1 MNQHRISRALIALAL
16 GVVTV
21 TSTCPLYAQSLDE
34 ILGVRQAT
42 TQDGRRAQA
51 RINKIED
58 QTQDLLSQYKQ
69 VMKTVDGL
77 RVYNKQQE
85 RLIDNQESQ
94 MKDLHHSIDNVTVI
108 ERQIGPLMKRM
119 IDDLD
124 KFIDLDVPFLMKE
137 RKDRI
142 KFLRDTL
149 NRSDVSVAEKLSQ
162 VLQAYQIED
171 TYGSTIEAYTS
182 FIKLHGKSREVNMLR
197 WGRVALVFQTP
208 DRDISG
214 VWDQKTRSWKILGDR
229 YTSDIWDGI
238 QIAKKSRAA
247 NLVIL
252 PVPAP
257 TPESKSESN

>member
-1 MNQHRISRALIALAL
+1 MNQHPISRALVALAL
-16 GVVTV
+16 GVVAV

-51 RINKIED
+51 RINEIKD

-85 RLIDNQESQ
+85 RLIQNQETQ
-94 MKDLHHSIDNVTVI
+94 MSELNTSIDNVTVI
-108 ERQIGPLMKRM
+108 ERQIGPLIKRM
-119 IDDLD
+119 IDGLD

-137 RKDRI
+137 RKNRI

-149 NRSDVSVAEKLSQ
+149 DRSDVSIAEKLSQ

-171 TYGSTIEAYTS
+171 TYGSTIESYTDY
-182 FIKLHGKSREVNMLR
+182 INLNGKNREVNMLR

-208 DRDISG
+208 DGEITG
-214 VWDQKTRSWKILGDR
+214 AWDQKSRSWKILSDD
-229 YTSDIWDGI
+229 YTSEVRKALR
-238 QIAKKSRAA
+238 IANKSQAA
-247 NLVIL
+247 DLVIL

-257 TPESKSESN
+257 EPESNSESN

>member
-16 GVVTV
+16 GIVTV

-42 TQDGRRAQA
+42 TQDGRKAQA
-51 RINKIED
+51 RINQIKD
-58 QTQDLLSQYKQ
+58 QTQDLLTQYKQ

-85 RLIDNQESQ
+85 RLIENQESQ
-94 MKDLHHSIDNVTVI
+94 MQELNNSIDNVTVI
-108 ERQIGPLMKRM
+108 ERQIGPLIKRM

-149 NRSDVSVAEKLSQ
+149 NRSDVSIAEKLSQ

-171 TYGSTIEAYTS
+171 TYGSTIESYTS
-182 FIKLHGKSREVNMLR
+182 YITLNGKSREVNMLR

-208 DRDISG
+208 DGDITG
-214 VWDQKTRSWKILGDR
+214 AWDQKTRSWKVLSND
-229 YTSDIWDGI
+229 YASDVRSGLA
-238 QIAKKSRAA
+238 IANKSRAA
-247 NLVIL
+247 NFVIL

-257 TPESKSESN
+257 EPESKSESN